1 MERGEQQIYML
12 LNTIH
17 HEFLDYIAFPEVSD
31 ELLQTDLPKK
41 AADDDAD
48 SEVKTNTCI
57 ELVVI

>member
-1 MERGEQQIYML
+1 
-12 LNTIH
+12 
-17 HEFLDYIAFPEVSD
+17 VSD

-48 SEVKTNTCI
+48 SEVKTSACI